1 MSNESSNKSKNGQI
15 EITAKAVEE
24 IQKIRDQNNIP
35 TTHGLR
41 LGVKS
46 GGCCGPSYL
55 LGFEEN
61 VNETD
66 SVFETNG
73 LKVIVDNNSI
83 HFLAGAQLNFVE
95 NEYGSG
101 FAFQNVKNLDQLNGG
116 HCENG
121 SCGS

>member
-1 MSNESSNKSKNGQI
+1 MSNESLNQTNNGHV
-15 EITAKAVEE
+15 EITAKAIAE
-24 IQKIRDQNNIP
+24 IEKIRGQHNIP

-41 LGVKS
+41 LGIKS

-55 LGFEEN
+55 LGFEGN

-83 HFLAGAQLNFVE
+83 HFLAGAQLDFVE

-101 FAFQNVKNLDQLNGG
+101 FAFQNVNNLDQLNGG
-116 HCENG
+116 HCESG